1 MFSFMPSVGSRSNV
15 WSFSSVTTIEAINE
29 ARQPWGQILDYVH
42 APIREQFRGQHIDKL
57 HGERCKLWRSYHVT
71 SIGSRSFK
79 TFQSFQ
85 PFKASRQFKVQ
96 RFKPS
101 GSSKFN
107 VQEFQVILR
116 LIPTVSAVSNVPL
129 LRSVPNRSRPYRF
142 SVSRRAAR
150 CAPDGTSPAA
160 QEGQVAEG

>member
-1 MFSFMPSVGSRSNV
+1 MEKGLF
-15 WSFSSVTTIEAINE
+15 
-29 ARQPWGQILDYVH
+29 Q
-42 APIREQFRGQHIDKL
+42 
-57 HGERCKLWRSYHVT
+57 
-71 SIGSRSFK
+71 